1 MLVTTS
7 VRKLVV
13 AIPLCSNPLL
23 ELVTVQMDYVH
34 MRHQVAGVYILRMVM
49 HNLVL
54 QLMHV
59 LIIQV
64 STLMLPSKLLALVE
78 IKQHVMLIL
87 NVELQTQ

>member
-1 MLVTTS
+1 
-7 VRKLVV
+7 
-13 AIPLCSNPLL
+13 
-23 ELVTVQMDYVH
+23 MDYAH
-34 MRHQVAGVYILRMVM
+34 MRHQVAGVYIPRMVM

-64 STLMLPSKLLALVE
+64 STLMLLNKLLAQVE